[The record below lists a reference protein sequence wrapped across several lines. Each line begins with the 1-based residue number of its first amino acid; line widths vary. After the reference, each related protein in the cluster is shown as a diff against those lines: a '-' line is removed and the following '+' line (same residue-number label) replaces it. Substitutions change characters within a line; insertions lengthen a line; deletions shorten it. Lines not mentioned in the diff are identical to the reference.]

1 MATTD
6 SGQAATKPDY
16 SKTNRALIIWG
27 VVLVAVIALTVVFVQ
42 MRAAR
47 ADAERTDAYYCTLE
61 GVGPYDKAPET
72 GMRCWELLDD

>member
-1 MATTD
+1 MATTENE
-6 SGQAATKPDY
+6 QAATTPDW

-27 VVLVAVIALTVVFVQ
+27 AVLVVVVAVTVVFVQ

-47 ADAERTDAYYCTLE
+47 ADAERTDTYYCTLE

>member
-6 SGQAATKPDY
+6 SEQTATKPDF

-27 VVLVAVIALTVVFVQ
+27 AVLVAVIAITVVFVQ

-47 ADAERTDAYYCTLE
+47 ADAERSDTYYCTLA
-61 GVGPYDKAPET
+61 GVGAYDKAPQT

>member
-1 MATTD
+1 MATTED
-6 SGQAATKPDY
+6 EQAATKPDY

-27 VVLVAVIALTVVFVQ
+27 AVLVAVIAITVVLVQ

-47 ADAERTDAYYCTLE
+47 ADAERTDTYYCTLA

-72 GMRCWELLDD
+72 GMRCWELLDN